1 MKGESEG
8 DLKKQGGEGGG
19 WRGRLESDGGRI
31 GVWGCNA
38 LSGKWENVAA
48 MTQIGCGV
56 AVTWDG
62 PRLAER

>member
-8 DLKKQGGEGGG
+8 DLKNQGGGTKNGG
-19 WRGRLESDGGRI
+19 WI

-38 LSGKWENVAA
+38 LSGKWENVVV

-56 AVTWDG
+56 AVTWVG
-62 PRLAER
+62 LCLAER